1 MQLDSVNFWLN
12 AFIPNSACTTKGDI
26 FIVGSPSMPVP
37 RFFAG
42 DQREFSDDVNASA
55 RMHSEVRLE
64 GLSTDAPTI
73 AFQNNVCGESRE
85 VDGEGNI
92 IASATASADRMFF
105 VNHSRRALNAS
116 VFIRKLLLGTRA
128 R

>member
-1 MQLDSVNFWLN
+1 RFVVASHL
-12 AFIPNSACTTKGDI
+12 
-26 FIVGSPSMPVP
+26 P

-42 DQREFSDDVNASA
+42 DQREFSDDVNAFA

-64 GLSTDAPTI
+64 GLSTDNPTI

-85 VDGEGNI
+85 VDGKGNI

-105 VNHSRRALNAS
+105 ANLRGSQS
-116 VFIRKLLLGTRA
+116 VDPDGGGLLTGYRDRSKSISSVPPQCL
-128 R
+128 